1 MWTLAWKF
9 VTPAILV
16 SISVLAWVN
25 HEPMKY
31 DNYEFPAIVEAFGW
45 ALELL
50 PLFIVFFYPLIPLY
64 KAWKEGFRG
73 EELYDEL
80 FKPTD
85 VWYNNTQ
92 KDSKQAQLNQA
103 YDNNDQIDD
112 KDQPPTYDR
121 CEIIQ
126 KDIDKAEH
134 EKTNFKI
141 NRNCLGNNLVHFYA
155 CLLYS

>member
-50 PLFIVFFYPLIPLY
+50 PLFIVFFYPIIPLY

-85 VWYNNTQ
+85 VWYNTQ
-92 KDSKQAQLNQA
+92 MDRRMADLKAAVSKQAQLNQA
-103 YDNNDQIDD
+103 YDNTDQIDD
-112 KDQPPTYDR
+112 KLKDQPPTYNS

-134 EKTNFKI
+134 EKTN
-141 NRNCLGNNLVHFYA
+141 
-155 CLLYS
+155 